1 MLRWNK
7 NPCDSHN
14 AREVIILLCF
24 PSSSLPRTRWTI
36 IERRFSDDHN
46 FEFSKHLRFNTA
58 NELKFREKKI
68 TKPPKKMLKIQKSK
82 KNSKQKTQKNL
93 KTENFPQQL
102 LSTQKEEEKKIKNFK
117 NAKKKFILLRR

>member
-1 MLRWNK
+1 
-7 NPCDSHN
+7 
-14 AREVIILLCF
+14 
-24 PSSSLPRTRWTI
+24 
-36 IERRFSDDHN
+36 
-46 FEFSKHLRFNTA
+46 
-58 NELKFREKKI
+58 
-68 TKPPKKMLKIQKSK
+68 MLKIQKSK